1 MLDVVIVGGG
11 PNGLMLACELALAG
25 VRPVVL
31 ERLTGPKTEPRAN
44 GLVGQVVRMLD
55 RRGLYARIS
64 GSGEPPRPAPR
75 YMFGAFT
82 LDLADLADNP
92 VSLLPAPQERIER
105 VLAER
110 AVELGVDLRTGHEV
124 TGLHQDDDL
133 VRITLADGGTL
144 TTRYLIGADGGH
156 SLVRRQSGIDFP
168 GVTTDDFI
176 TRSAQVSVADEHLG
190 PDGGLRVPGYGTLP
204 PLQYVRT
211 EHGTIAWG
219 LLPGREP
226 VLNTTETGTPDAHTG
241 TMTFEE
247 MTASAERV
255 LGVPV
260 PLGPPAGDGPHLLRR
275 LVGGN
280 TRLAERYRDRRVLLL
295 GDAAHVH
302 SAIGGPGLNLGLQD
316 AVNLGWKLAA
326 TVRGWAPEGLLDTYD
341 EERRPV
347 AERVVAST
355 LSQSALM
362 RPGPEVSALRTV
374 FGDLLAS
381 PDGTGRIAHLLAGT
395 TEGFAPDLVVHTA
408 TGTRRLAELTT
419 TARPLLLDLCGDFA
433 AAAKPWHDR
442 VDVVSGK
449 AEGTSATG
457 LLLRP
462 DCHLAWTGHE
472 PDDADALRAALH
484 TWFGAPLNSAREPA
498 REPTREPGPEPRWE
512 PGPQSEPTGNR

>member
-25 VRPVVL
+25 MRPVVL
-31 ERLTGPKTEPRAN
+31 ERLAGPKTEPRAN

-55 RRGLYARIS
+55 RRGLYTRIS
-64 GSGEPPRPAPR
+64 GSSEPPLPAPR

-82 LDLADLADNP
+82 LDLTGLGDNP
-92 VSLLPAPQERIER
+92 VHVLPAPQEHIEK

-110 AVELGVDLRTGHEV
+110 AVELGVDVRMGEEV
-124 TGLHQDDDL
+124 TGLHQDSDL
-133 VRITLADGGTL
+133 VRITLAGGETL
-144 TTRYLIGADGGH
+144 TARYLVGADGGR
-156 SLVRRQSGIDFP
+156 SMVRRLSGIDFP
-168 GVTTDDFI
+168 GVTTDDFV
-176 TRSAQVSVADEHLG
+176 TRSANVSVADDYLS
-190 PDGGLRVPGYGTLP
+190 PDGELTVPGYGSLP
-204 PLQYVRT
+204 PALYVRT
-211 EHGTIAWG
+211 ERGTIVWG
-219 LLPGREP
+219 LLPGRP
-226 VLNTTETGTPDAHTG
+226 PALHTTETGTPDEHT
-241 TMTFEE
+241 TPMTFGE
-247 MTASAERV
+247 MMASAERV

-260 PLGPPAGDGPHLLRR
+260 PLDPPVGEGPHLLRR

-326 TVRGWAPEGLLDTYD
+326 TVQGWAPEGLLDTYD

-381 PDGTGRIAHLLAGT
+381 PGGTERIAHLLAGT
-395 TEGFAPDLVVHTA
+395 TEGFAPDLVVHTGA
-408 TGTRRLAELTT
+408 GARRLADLTT
-419 TARPLLLDLCGDFA
+419 SARPLLLDLCGDFA
-433 AAAKPWHDR
+433 EAAKPWHDR
-442 VDVVSGK
+442 VDVMSGK
-449 AEGTSATG
+449 AEGTNATG

-462 DCHLAWTGHE
+462 DCHMAWTGYE
-472 PDDADALRAALH
+472 PADVSGLRAALH
-484 TWFGAPLNSAREPA
+484 RWFGAPLSEAREPEQA
-498 REPTREPGPEPRWE
+498 GSR
-512 PGPQSEPTGNR
+512 

>member
-55 RRGLYARIS
+55 RRGLHARIS
-64 GSGEPPRPAPR
+64 GSSEPPRPAPR

-82 LDLADLADNP
+82 LDLTGLDDNP
-92 VSLLPAPQERIER
+92 VSLLPAPQEQIEK

-110 AVELGVDLRTGHEV
+110 AVELGVDLRRGQEV
-124 TGLHQDDDL
+124 AGLHQDDDA
-133 VRITLADGGTL
+133 VRVTLADGETL
-144 TTRYLIGADGGH
+144 TARYLVGADGGH
-156 SLVRRQSGIDFP
+156 STVRRLSGIGFP
-168 GVTTDDFI
+168 GVTTDDFV
-176 TRSAQVSVADEHLG
+176 TRTANVSVADEHLS
-190 PDGGLRVPGYGTLP
+190 PDGSLRVPGYGSLP
-204 PLQYVRT
+204 PLLYVRT
-211 EHGTIAWG
+211 EHGTITWG
-219 LLPGREP
+219 RLPGRVP
-226 VLNTTETGTPDAHTG
+226 ILNTTETCGPDEHTAP
-241 TMTFEE
+241 MTFEE
-247 MTASAERV
+247 MRASAERV

-260 PLGPPAGDGPHLLRR
+260 PLGPPQGEGPHLLRR

-280 TRLAERYRDRRVLLL
+280 TRLAERYRDGRVLLL

-302 SAIGGPGLNLGLQD
+302 AAIGGPGLNLGLQD

-326 TVRGWAPEGLLDTYD
+326 TVRGWAPGGLLDTYD
-341 EERRPV
+341 GERRPV

-381 PDGTGRIAHLLAGT
+381 PGGTERIAHLLAGT
-395 TEGFAPDLVVHTA
+395 TEGFAPDLVVHTGE
-408 TGTRRLAELTT
+408 GTRRLADLTT
-419 TARPLLLDLCGDFA
+419 TARPLLLDLGGDFA
-433 AAAKPWHDR
+433 GAAKPWRDR
-442 VDVVSGK
+442 VDVIRGT

-462 DCHLAWTGHE
+462 DCHVAWTGYE
-472 PDDADALRAALH
+472 PSAVSGLRAALH
-484 TWFGAPLNSAREPA
+484 RWFGGPLSDDRV
-498 REPTREPGPEPRWE
+498 PELV
-512 PGPQSEPTGNR
+512 SS

>member
-1 MLDVVIVGGG
+1 MSDVIIVGGG

-55 RRGLYARIS
+55 RRGLHARIS
-64 GSGEPPRPAPR
+64 GSGEPPLPAPR

-82 LDLADLADNP
+82 LELAALKDNP
-92 VSLLPAPQERIER
+92 VSVLPAPQEQIEK
-105 VLAER
+105 VLAAR
-110 AVELGVDLRTGHEV
+110 AAELGVDLRVGQEV
-124 TGLHQDDDL
+124 TDLHQDDDL
-133 VRITLADGGTL
+133 VRVTLAGGETL
-144 TTRYLIGADGGH
+144 TARYVVGADGGR
-156 SLVRRQSGIDFP
+156 SMVRRLSGIGFP
-168 GVTTDDFI
+168 GVTNDDFI
-176 TRSAQVSVADEHLG
+176 TRSANVCVAEEHLG
-190 PDGGLRVPGYGTLP
+190 PDRELRVPGYGSLP
-204 PLQYVRT
+204 PLLYQRT
-211 EHGTIAWG
+211 ERGTIVWA
-219 LLPGREP
+219 LLPGRQP
-226 VLNTTETGTPDAHTG
+226 VLTTTETGAPDEHTAP
-241 TMTFEE
+241 MTFEE
-247 MTASAERV
+247 MLASAERV

-260 PLGPPAGDGPHLLRR
+260 PVEPPEGEGPHLLRR

-280 TRLAERYRDRRVLLL
+280 TRLAERYRDRRILLL

-374 FGDLLAS
+374 FAELLAS
-381 PDGTGRIAHLLAGT
+381 PGGTERIAHLLAGT
-395 TEGFAPDLVVHTA
+395 TEDFAPDLTLHTDTDTD
-408 TGTRRLAELTT
+408 TGTGAGAGTHRLAELTT
-419 TARPLLLDLCGDFA
+419 TARPLLLDLSGDFA
-433 AAAKPWHDR
+433 ETAAPWRDR
-442 VDVVSGK
+442 VDIINAK
-449 AEGTSATG
+449 TADTNATG

-462 DCHLAWTGHE
+462 DCHLAWTGHNAA
-472 PDDADALRAALH
+472 DTDALRTALH
-484 TWFGAPLNSAREPA
+484 RWFGTPLRTAGESD
-498 REPTREPGPEPRWE
+498 G
-512 PGPQSEPTGNR
+512 

>member
-1 MLDVVIVGGG
+1 MLDVIIVGGG

-31 ERLTGPKTEPRAN
+31 ERLAGPKTEPRAN

-64 GSGEPPRPAPR
+64 GSGEPPGPAPR

-82 LDLADLADNP
+82 LDLTGVDDNP
-92 VSLLPAPQERIER
+92 VSLLLAPQEQIER

-110 AVELGVDLRTGHEV
+110 AVELGVDLRMGQEV
-124 TGLHQDDDL
+124 TDLHQDGNL
-133 VRITLADGGTL
+133 VRITLAGGETL
-144 TTRYLIGADGGH
+144 TARYLVGADGGH
-156 SLVRRQSGIDFP
+156 SMVRRLSGIDFP
-168 GVTTDDFI
+168 GVTTDDFV
-176 TRSAQVSVADEHLG
+176 TRSAHVSVTDEYLG
-190 PDGGLRVPGYGTLP
+190 PDGDLRVPGYGSLP
-204 PLQYVRT
+204 PLLYVRT

-219 LLPGREP
+219 LMPGRVP
-226 VLNTTETGTPDAHTG
+226 VLTTTETGTPDEHT
-241 TMTFEE
+241 TPMTFEE
-247 MTASAERV
+247 MMASAERV
-255 LGVPV
+255 LGAPV
-260 PLGPPAGDGPHLLRR
+260 PLGPPEGDGPHLLRR

-280 TRLAERYRDRRVLLL
+280 TRLADRYADRRVLLL

-374 FGDLLAS
+374 FGDLLAA
-381 PDGTGRIAHLLAGT
+381 PGGTERIAHLLAGT
-395 TEGFAPDLVVHTA
+395 TEGFAPDLVVHTGA
-408 TGTRRLAELTT
+408 GTRRLAELTT

-433 AAAKPWHDR
+433 EAAKPWHDR

-449 AEGTSATG
+449 AEGTNATG

-462 DCHLAWTGHE
+462 DCHTAWTGHG
-472 PDDADALRAALH
+472 PDDVGGLRAALH
-484 TWFGAPLNSAREPA
+484 KWFGAPLSDAREPEQA
-498 REPTREPGPEPRWE
+498 
-512 PGPQSEPTGNR
+512 GNR

>member
-64 GSGEPPRPAPR
+64 GSSAPPRPAPH

-82 LDLADLADNP
+82 LDLTGLAHNP
-92 VSLLPAPQERIER
+92 VSVLPAPQAQIEK

-110 AVELGVDLRTGHEV
+110 AVELGADLRRGQEV
-124 TGLHQDDDL
+124 TDVRQDADL
-133 VRITLADGGTL
+133 VRITLADGESL
-144 TTRYLIGADGGH
+144 DTRYLVGADGGH
-156 SLVRRQSGIDFP
+156 SMVRRLSGIGFP
-168 GVTTDDFI
+168 GVTTDDFV
-176 TRSAQVSVADEHLG
+176 TRSANVSVADEHLG
-190 PDGGLRVPGYGTLP
+190 PDGDLRVPGYGSLP
-204 PLQYVRT
+204 PLLYVRT
-211 EHGTIAWG
+211 ERGTITWG
-219 LLPGREP
+219 LLPGRAP
-226 VLNTTETGTPDAHTG
+226 VLNTTETGTQDESTAP
-241 TMTFEE
+241 MTFEE

-260 PLGPPAGDGPHLLRR
+260 PLGPPRGEGPHLLRR

-280 TRLAERYRDRRVLLL
+280 TRLAERYQDGRVLLL

-326 TVRGWAPEGLLDTYD
+326 TVRGRAPDALLATYD

-362 RPGPEVSALRTV
+362 RPGPEVTALRTV
-374 FGDLLAS
+374 FGELLAS
-381 PDGTGRIAHLLAGT
+381 PGGTERIAHLLAGT
-395 TEGFAPDLVVHTA
+395 TEGFAPDLVLHTGA
-408 TGTRRLAELTT
+408 GPRRLADLTT
-419 TARPLLLDLCGDFA
+419 SARPLLLDPCGDFA
-433 AAAKPWHDR
+433 EAAKPWLDR
-442 VDVVSGK
+442 VDVVHGRT
-449 AEGTSATG
+449 EGTSATG

-462 DCHLAWTGHE
+462 DCHTAWTGHE
-472 PDDADALRAALH
+472 PDDVSGLRAALH
-484 TWFGAPLNSAREPA
+484 QWFGAPLTDGCEPEQA
-498 REPTREPGPEPRWE
+498 
-512 PGPQSEPTGNR
+512 GNR